1 MKRIMQKFAEDCGR
15 ALHVF
20 PVLLVFVLCT
30 LPAGAKLATDFNPNF
45 DFSKYKTFAFIGG
58 VEDNLHKQLNP
69 DLINNRFHRS
79 ITRELTAK
87 GLREVSPAEHPDL
100 VVRYVVDASTDAR
113 MAGSIYWGTY
123 GYYYGYHWTY
133 VYSTVEGWANRM
145 GTIGI
150 ELIDEKARDLAWRMF
165 ASGKAYSQDTDK
177 IWNQIDG
184 NIKKG
189 FKQYPPSPKD
199 IEEKKKQWE
208 KEDAEQKA
216 KQP

>member
-15 ALHVF
+15 VLRVL
-20 PVLLVFVLCT
+20 PVLLVFILCA
-30 LPAGAKLATDFNPNF
+30 LPAAAKLATDFNPNM

-58 VEDNLHKQLNP
+58 IEDNLHKQLNP
-69 DLINNRFHRS
+69 DLLNNRFHRA

-87 GLREVSPAEHPDL
+87 GLREVSPEEHPDL
-100 VVRYVVDASTDAR
+100 VVRYVVEASTDAR
-113 MAGSIYWGTY
+113 MTGSINWGTY

-133 VYSTVEGWANRM
+133 VYSTVETWANRM

-165 ASGKAYSQDTDK
+165 ADGKAHSQDTDK

-208 KEDAEQKA
+208 KEEAEQKA